1 MKVLLFVPF
10 LLITL
15 FSSAQSR
22 IIGKPIQFYSFEVA
36 QYPFP
41 NEMNWQ
47 DAGKAC
53 RSLGKG
59 WRLPTKYEL
68 NKLFENMDRIGIE
81 NREFAYWSSAEYNRT
96 YSWRQDFIYGRQ
108 FKALKISKCNVRA
121 VRSL

>member
-68 NKLFENMDRIGIE
+68 NKLFELLQKGAITQE
-81 NREFAYWSSAEYNRT
+81 EYVAQKNKLL
-96 YSWRQDFIYGRQ
+96 S
-108 FKALKISKCNVRA
+108 
-121 VRSL
+121 